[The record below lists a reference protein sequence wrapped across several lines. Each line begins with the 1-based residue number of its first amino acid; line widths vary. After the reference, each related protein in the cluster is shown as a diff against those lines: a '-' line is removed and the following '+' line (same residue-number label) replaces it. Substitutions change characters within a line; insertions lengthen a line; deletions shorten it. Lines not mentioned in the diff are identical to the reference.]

1 MRSRLTRIAL
11 ATAMSVIVSSTLQ
24 AQVLGLPVRNS
35 GIPTGIGIAGEVGFA
50 NADYPKGT
58 AFGGTGQIGLGPIG
72 FTATIA
78 SYKPKG
84 GSSVT
89 GYGGT
94 GNLKIFGGPL
104 IPLSVTLQGG
114 YGRAKVGGVNNSH
127 FTAGLGIAL
136 NIPNPALAIRP
147 WLAPRLDVRRFSGSI
162 PTTTDTNFGISGGVD
177 FNLLSGLGFRASYD
191 WVKARSNVKPAIFGL
206 GVAYVFKLPGL

>member
-11 ATAMSVIVSSTLQ
+11 ATALSVMVSGTLQ

-35 GIPTGIGIAGEVGFA
+35 GIPTGIGITGEIGFP
-50 NADYPKGT
+50 NADYGKGT

-84 GSSVT
+84 GKSVT

-114 YGRAKVGGVNNSH
+114 YGHAKVSGVNHSH
-127 FTAGLGIAL
+127 FTAGLGVAL

-147 WLAPRLDVRRFSGSI
+147 WLSPRVDVARVSGSI
-162 PTTTDTNFGISGGVD
+162 PTSTDTNFGISGGLD

-191 WVKARSNVKPAIFGL
+191 WVKARSNVKPAVLGL
-206 GVAYVFKLPGL
+206 GVSYVFKVPGL

>member
-1 MRSRLTRIAL
+1 MRSRLTQLAL
-11 ATAMSVIVSSTLQ
+11 ATAASLIVGPTLQ
-24 AQVLGLPVRNS
+24 AQVLGLPLRNS
-35 GIPTGIGIAGEVGFA
+35 GIPSGVGISGEIGFP
-50 NADYPKGT
+50 NTDYGKGT

-84 GSSVT
+84 GGSTT

-114 YGRAKVGGVNNSH
+114 YGRAKTGGVTNSH

-147 WLAPRLDVRRFSGSI
+147 WLAPRLDVARVSG
-162 PTTTDTNFGISGGVD
+162 PTPTRTDNNFGISGGVD

-206 GVAYVFKLPGL
+206 GVAYVFKVPGL